1 MTLRRSTAADSP
13 ISHRSPLAVA
23 GTDNH
28 KRKLDDY
35 AADYSLDLLQKM
47 KRHEVDADRISP
59 ASQQKPL
66 TSGENYRSLYTP
78 GECSSSSSPSSSS
91 SLPESWTRS
100 ESTRLQLFVRMMSG
114 GKTIVIHA
122 DRNDT
127 VEHLH
132 HRIQLKTQIPVTEQR
147 VIYKGK
153 QLQFEH
159 TLSHYSIEHDSS
171 LHLVGRMQS
180 TEYPVA
186 CQTVDEIMS
195 TISRMHRGENLYGG
209 RTNINDKLVKFFAR
223 IPAESN
229 RSSAKYL
236 KIFSNSSVPAA
247 LVMLFVSPLEI
258 NKACGK
264 SSIKLFL
271 NSCVALPVHQQN
283 SCLPVVL
290 EFCRLLRGACP
301 DNKLYASCRNTLG
314 SMLDLVC
321 KSDEFQFR
329 LFTIGEE
336 IYPCVTELADII
348 VRELVE
354 NTGPGLSEVQKFSS
368 FWQPLKRAITAQ
380 LPCLFP
386 VAMPLRN
393 TVMEAEIG
401 KLFQIFR
408 RLMTVM
414 DICMT
419 RIESSLGNRG
429 VANTEAMSATW
440 SQYLAVLKI
449 VDSMCEL
456 YQGAKEQLAS
466 LLNARKVSF
475 SALVLKFAKR
485 GDDDHQWIFDYKEAT
500 TFESR
505 RHLAMLLFPD
515 VKEDYDEMHEMLID
529 RSNLFAESF
538 EYISGATPGSLHSG
552 LFMEFKNEE
561 ATGPGVLREWFYL
574 VCQEIFNPRNALFL
588 RSADDFRRFS
598 PNPASKVD
606 PLHLSYFEFTGRV
619 IALALMHK
627 VQVGVLFD
635 RVFFS
640 QLAHPEISL
649 EDIKDTDR
657 VMYNSCKQILE
668 MDPAFFDSNAG
679 LGLTF
684 ELETEELGKRET
696 VELLPDGRSIAV
708 NSENREQYV
717 KLLIKQRFAASIS
730 QHVERFSKGFSD
742 ILSDSV
748 PAFFK
753 RIYLEDFDGML
764 RGGENPISI
773 DDWKAHTEYN
783 GFKETDRQIDW
794 FWKIMKKMTEEERRS
809 VLFFWTSTKFIPVE
823 GFRGLSSKLY
833 IYRLHEANDRLPT
846 SHTCFYRLCLPK
858 YPTMGLMEQRL
869 RFIAQDH
876 VSSSFGKW

>member
-1 MTLRRSTAADSP
+1 MTLRRSDSP
-13 ISHRSPLAVA
+13 ISHRS
-23 GTDNH
+23 DNH

-35 AADYSLDLLQKM
+35 ASSDHTPLDLLQRM
-47 KRHEVDADRISP
+47 KRHESDADRV
-59 ASQQKPL
+59 SQKHPL
-66 TSGENYRSLYTP
+66 TYYTHDRSLHTP
-78 GECSSSSSPSSSS
+78 GECSSSSSSS
-91 SLPESWTRS
+91 
-100 ESTRLQLFVRMMSG
+100 STRLQLFVRMMSG

-147 VIYKGK
+147 VIYKGR

-159 TLSHYSIEHDSS
+159 TLNHYSIEQDSS

-195 TISRMHRGENLYGG
+195 TISRMHRGENLYVG

-229 RSSAKYL
+229 RSASKYL

-271 NSCVALPVHQQN
+271 NSCVSLPMHQQN

-290 EFCRLLRGACP
+290 EFVRLLRGACP
-301 DNKLYASCRNTLG
+301 DNKLYVSCRNTLG
-314 SMLDLVC
+314 SMLELVYKC
-321 KSDEFQFR
+321 DEFQYR

-336 IYPCVTELADII
+336 IYPCVSELADLIGK
-348 VRELVE
+348 ELVE
-354 NTGPGLSEVQKFSS
+354 NTGPSSSDVQRFSS

-393 TVMEAEIG
+393 TVLEAEIG
-401 KLFQIFR
+401 KLYLIFR
-408 RLMTVM
+408 RLLTVM
-414 DICMT
+414 DTCMY
-419 RIESSLGNRG
+419 RIESRG
-429 VANTEAMSATW
+429 GVVNNMEAMSASW
-440 SQYLAVLKI
+440 SQYLAILKI
-449 VDSMCEL
+449 MDSMCEL
-456 YQGAKEQLAS
+456 YQGGKEQVAS
-466 LLNARKVSF
+466 LLNTRKVSF

-485 GDDDHQWIFDYKEAT
+485 GDDDHHQWIFDYKEAT

-538 EYISGATPGSLHSG
+538 EYISSATPGSLHSG

-635 RVFFS
+635 RVFFT

-696 VELLPDGRSIAV
+696 VELLPDGKSIAV
-708 NSENREQYV
+708 NSQNREQYV

-742 ILSDSV
+742 ILSDAV
-748 PAFFK
+748 PAFFN

-764 RGGENPISI
+764 RGGENPISV
-773 DDWKAHTEYN
+773 DDWRAHTEYN

-858 YPTMGLMEQRL
+858 YPTSALMEQRL